1 MSTESSIPSD
11 DCPISSD
18 TGVRLKLL
26 RELAGFSQRELAKRA
41 GVTNS
46 SISTIEQGQV
56 SPSVQS
62 LVRILSAIP
71 ISLPDFFAFGV
82 DVNTRELNRLVSPPI
97 HSRTLVLAA
106 RSAGTFSVASAD
118 LSGVVLSGA
127 LTLTLAAGA
136 QTLVTGESF
145 CVSAGQLYRLGNT
158 SNDES
163 RLFICSLFELPI

>member
-136 QTLVTGESF
+136 QTLVTGEFF
-145 CVSAGQLYRLGNT
+145 CVSAGQLYRLGNI
-158 SNDES
+158 SNDEL
-163 RLFICSLFELPI
+163 RLFICSLFELSI